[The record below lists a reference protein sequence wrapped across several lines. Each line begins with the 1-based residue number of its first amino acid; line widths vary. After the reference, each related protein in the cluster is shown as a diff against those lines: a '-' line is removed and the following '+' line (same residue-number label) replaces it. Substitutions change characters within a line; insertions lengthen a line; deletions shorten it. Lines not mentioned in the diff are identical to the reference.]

1 MDASAWLGV
10 NYGLALVC
18 LTMLWRNLQQFPLQS
33 FLTRHL
39 NRRARRVAA
48 FIDPYLS
55 ITIHE
60 YEPGRM
66 NRSDVFN
73 EVKAYLD
80 GAASSRDDV
89 RRLNAEGTRGAD
101 RLVLSMADGEEVA
114 DDFQGATL
122 WWSAHCEQDVDK
134 GARARAGKRRRS
146 YQLVFHESHRDLVRS
161 TYLPHVRRQGRD
173 LMAQSRQR
181 KLFTNI
187 PSARWGDDG
196 SYTCSLWTDVPFEHP
211 KTFDTLAMDPAKK
224 KEIIDDLDMF
234 KNGKEHHRRVGKAWK
249 RGYLLHGP
257 PGTGKSTMVAAMANY
272 LGYDVYDMELT
283 SVHTNTDLR
292 KLLIQTTNK
301 SIIVIEDVDCSSR
314 LTGRGRKEEEK
325 KDGETPKNQDL
336 GSTSDSK
343 VTLSGLLNFI
353 DGLWSAFGEERLI
366 VLTTNHVE
374 NLDPALIRTGR
385 MDKHIE
391 MSYCDFES
399 FKSLAK
405 MYLDVESHE
414 LFGTVE
420 ELLKEVNMVPADVG
434 EHLTPKSID
443 GDASSCL
450 ADLVKALEKA
460 KE

>member
-1 MDASAWLGV
+1 MDAAAWLGV

-18 LTMLWRNLQQFPLQS
+18 LTMLWRNLQHFQLQS

-122 WWSAHCEQDVDK
+122 WWSAHCEQDADK
-134 GARARAGKRRRS
+134 GARARPVQRRRS
-146 YQLVFHESHRDLVRS
+146 YQLVFHESHRDLVRG

-173 LMAQSRQR
+173 LMAQRRQR

-196 SYTCSLWTDVPFEHP
+196 
-211 KTFDTLAMDPAKK
+211 
-224 KEIIDDLDMF
+224 
-234 KNGKEHHRRVGKAWK
+234 
-249 RGYLLHGP
+249 
-257 PGTGKSTMVAAMANY
+257 
-272 LGYDVYDMELT
+272 
-283 SVHTNTDLR
+283 
-292 KLLIQTTNK
+292 
-301 SIIVIEDVDCSSR
+301 
-314 LTGRGRKEEEK
+314 
-325 KDGETPKNQDL
+325 
-336 GSTSDSK
+336 
-343 VTLSGLLNFI
+343 
-353 DGLWSAFGEERLI
+353 
-366 VLTTNHVE
+366 
-374 NLDPALIRTGR
+374 
-385 MDKHIE
+385 
-391 MSYCDFES
+391 
-399 FKSLAK
+399 
-405 MYLDVESHE
+405 
-414 LFGTVE
+414 
-420 ELLKEVNMVPADVG
+420 
-434 EHLTPKSID
+434 
-443 GDASSCL
+443 
-450 ADLVKALEKA
+450 
-460 KE
+460 